1 MNYKGYEAIVE
12 YDHVDNLFVGRV
24 INTRDVIAFDGLS
37 VDELE
42 ASFFAAVDEYLD
54 DCDRLGK
61 DPDKPFSGR
70 FNLRIPPELHRR
82 VVGCAEKEGL
92 SLNAFVEKALAQFVA
107 VPSRH
112 KAVSVAQTSRRSSQA
127 TATRKAATDKTLR
140 KEPRRRTTTA
150 R

>member
-1 MNYKGYEAIVE
+1 MNYKGYEAVVE
-12 YDHVDNLFVGRV
+12 YDDVDKLFVGRV

-70 FNLRIPPELHRR
+70 FNLRIPPDLHRQ
-82 VVGCAEKEGL
+82 VVIRAEKEGV
-92 SLNAFVEKALAQFVA
+92 SLNTFIEKTLAQ
-107 VPSRH
+107 SIY
-112 KAVSVAQTSRRSSQA
+112 
-127 TATRKAATDKTLR
+127 LR
-140 KEPRRRTTTA
+140 L
-150 R
+150 

>member
-12 YDHVDNLFVGRV
+12 YDDVDKLFVGRV

-42 ASFFAAVDEYLD
+42 ASFFAAVDEYLN

-70 FNLRIPPELHRR
+70 FNLRIPPELHRQ
-82 VVGCAEKEGL
+82 VVIRAEKEGM
-92 SLNAFVEKALAQFVA
+92 SLNTFVEQTLAQ
-107 VPSRH
+107 SI
-112 KAVSVAQTSRRSSQA
+112 SSRR
-127 TATRKAATDKTLR
+127 
-140 KEPRRRTTTA
+140 
-150 R
+150 